1 MIARTTKTSHV
12 MQQRP
17 LPGTDLSVSFLAFGN
32 FMFGT
37 NWWGEFSDADG
48 IALQNQAFDLGC
60 NFFDTA
66 PAYGNGRAEGLM
78 RGTLDYAGRDNLV
91 ITTKFGYDFYHD
103 PGDPRKGGGHR
114 ERRQNFTPDF
124 IRFECEK
131 SLERMGIDHIDL
143 YQAHNLKLPDYTD
156 ELVDTMHALKR
167 EGKIGAW
174 GVALGPAIG
183 WREEGIRALID
194 DEADVVQ
201 TVFNLYEQ
209 APGRELCEI
218 VAAQGKGGIIA
229 RVPTN
234 SGMLDDE
241 FKSPDHQFESWDH
254 RKFRDRD
261 WLVYGIKKND
271 IVRPMAAKLGLS
283 LRRFAI
289 KWLASVPGMLAVE
302 PNILNAD
309 DLAEYA
315 SACDG
320 STLDADLLAELQT
333 LYDTDFGLGA
343 GAHPCDIKSSVADEG
358 KVRSQYVRPPTFAHH
373 PQAEG

>member
-1 MIARTTKTSHV
+1 

-17 LPGTDLSVSFLAFGN
+17 LPGTDRVVSLLAFGN

-48 IALQNQAFDLGC
+48 IELQNRAYDLGVT
-60 NFFDTA
+60 FYDTA

-78 RGTLDYAGRDNLV
+78 RETIEYAGRDNLV
-91 ITTKFGYDFYHD
+91 ITTKFGYDFYSD
-103 PGDPRKGGGHR
+103 PGEEGGHR
-114 ERRQNFTPDF
+114 ERKQRFDPDF
-124 IRFECEK
+124 IRFECEQ
-131 SLERMGIDHIDL
+131 SLTRMGIDHIDL

-167 EGKIGAW
+167 AGKIGSW

-183 WREEGIRALID
+183 WREEGLRALLQD
-194 DEADVVQ
+194 HADVVQ

-209 APGRELCEI
+209 APGREFCE
-218 VAAQGKGGIIA
+218 AAHATGRSGIIA

-241 FKSPDHQFESWDH
+241 FTSPDHVFEPWDH

-261 WLVYGIKKND
+261 WLVYGLAKNA
-271 IVRPMAAKLGLS
+271 IVRPMAADLGLS

-289 KWLASVPGMLAVE
+289 KWLAAQPGIMSIE
-302 PNILNAD
+302 PNILSND
-309 DLAEYA
+309 DLNDYA
-315 SACDG
+315 GACDG
-320 STLDADLLAELQT
+320 EPLPDDVLATLAEL
-333 LYDTDFGLGA
+333 YAEDYGLGDR
-343 GAHPCDIKSSVADEG
+343 AHPCDIKSSVAPG
-358 KVRSQYVRPPTFAHH
+358 GALRSNYIPPPTVSPAS
-373 PQAEG
+373 PDSTPARASK

>member
-1 MIARTTKTSHV
+1 MHRL
-12 MQQRP
+12 P
-17 LPGTDLSVSFLAFGN
+17 LPGTDLTVSFLAFGN

-37 NWWGEFSDADG
+37 NWWGEFSDDDG
-48 IALQNQAFDLGC
+48 IALQNKAFDLGC

-78 RGTLDYAGRDNLV
+78 RGTFDYAGRDNLV
-91 ITTKFGYDFYHD
+91 ITTKFGYDFYQD
-103 PGDPRKGGGHR
+103 PGEEGGHR
-114 ERRQNFTPDF
+114 ERKQNFSADF

-131 SLERMGIDHIDL
+131 SLERMGIDCIDL
-143 YQAHNLKLPDYTD
+143 YQAHNLKLPEYTD

-167 EGKIGAW
+167 AGKIRAW

-183 WREEGIRALID
+183 WREEGVRALLE
-194 DEADVVQ
+194 DEADIVQ

-218 VAAQGKGGIIA
+218 VAARGKGGIIA

-241 FKSPDHQFESWDH
+241 FKSPDHKFEPWDH

-271 IVRPMAAKLGLS
+271 IVRPMAEKLGLS
-283 LRRFAI
+283 LRQFAI
-289 KWLASVPGMLAVE
+289 KWLASQPGILAVE
-302 PNILNAD
+302 PNILNEA

-315 SACDG
+315 AACDG
-320 STLDADLLAELQT
+320 RPLPAGVLAELGE
-333 LYDTDFGLGA
+333 LYEADFHLGD
-343 GAHPCDIKSSVADEG
+343 GAHPCDIKSSVAPG
-358 KVRSQYVRPPTFAHH
+358 GALRSDYVAPVVV
-373 PQAEG
+373 